1 MARKGVN
8 AVICIAAVVVVMV
21 IAIAQHQV
29 VEAEPGFGNCHTKCT
44 DDCVVKDGFDKQFCL
59 LKCDNFCADHLNK
72 DGTQVDTDRNTVAD
86 AMGIEDAEEN
96 H

>member
-29 VEAEPGFGNCHTKCT
+29 VEAEPGFGDCHTKCT
-44 DDCVVKDGFDKQFCL
+44 DDCVVKDGFDKQFCS
-59 LKCDNFCADHLNK
+59 LKCDNFCADHLPT
-72 DGTQVDTDRNTVAD
+72 GTVPMDTDKNTVRD
-86 AMGIEDAEEN
+86 AMSIEDAEEN